1 MRWVFFLPYIVKIQ
15 QLIFSS
21 HIIPYFSFILNACT
35 MRNTNILRTIYII
48 KPFEHLLTH
57 IRHKAVGDIQCLK
70 IKLLQ

>member
-1 MRWVFFLPYIVKIQ
+1 
-15 QLIFSS
+15 
-21 HIIPYFSFILNACT
+21 